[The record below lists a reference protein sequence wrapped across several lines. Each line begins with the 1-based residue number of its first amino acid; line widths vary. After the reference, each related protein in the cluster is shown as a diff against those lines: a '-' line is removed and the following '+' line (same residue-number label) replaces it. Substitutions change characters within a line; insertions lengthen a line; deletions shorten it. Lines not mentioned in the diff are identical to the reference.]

1 MIANQMYNIE
11 LPTDETFLSS
21 SKNIMLVAT
30 IFQQALKKHLETYAQ
45 KEVPLSFIEFYISEI
60 RNYDYMFRKQTKEFF
75 EIYDRVAP
83 NFDIIAHVYEKSYFS
98 QVSAIKKRR
107 TEKFLILKSNYII
120 DYTKDMMTSADKD
133 TTSSISNIIKIT
145 EHIND
150 NDEII
155 PFHENYENYMISQ
168 IIKKQ
173 EFINKYSG
181 KSRVVLNIYNNAD
194 SPQIIAATKHAE
206 RLTGERINLAKQK
219 GKVTKIIIPKL
230 KLPSAYPKTTTFNR
244 FNSNFHVRNFVSASR
259 QILIV
264 NDLKIN
270 GVAYSTNFVEK
281 REAMNRPDDML

>member
-21 SKNIMLVAT
+21 SKNIMLIAT
-30 IFQQALKKHLETYAQ
+30 IFQQALKKHIDTYGTR
-45 KEVPLSFIEFYISEI
+45 EVPLSFIEFYIAEI
-60 RNYDYMFRKQTKEFF
+60 RNYDYMFRKQTKDFF
-75 EIYDRVAP
+75 DLYDRVAP
-83 NFDIIAHVYEKSYFS
+83 NFEIIARVYEKSYFS
-98 QVSAIKKRR
+98 QISALKKRKS
-107 TEKFLILKSNYII
+107 EKFMVLKSDYIV
-120 DYTKDMMTSADKD
+120 DYTNDMMSSADKD

-145 EHIND
+145 EHINE

-173 EFINKYSG
+173 EFINKYTG
-181 KSRVVLNIYNNAD
+181 KSKLVLNIYNNAD

-230 KLPSAYPKTTTFNR
+230 KLPSSYPKTTTFNR
-244 FNSNFHVRNFVSASR
+244 FNSNYHVRNFVSASR
-259 QILIV
+259 EILII

-281 REAMNRPDDML
+281 REAMNRPDDEL